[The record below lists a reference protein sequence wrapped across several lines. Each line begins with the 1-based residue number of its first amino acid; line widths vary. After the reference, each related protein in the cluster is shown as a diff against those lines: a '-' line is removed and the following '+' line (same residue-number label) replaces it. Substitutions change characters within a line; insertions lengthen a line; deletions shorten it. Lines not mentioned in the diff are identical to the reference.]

1 MNDRDT
7 NVERT
12 FTELFQRMPTEHAP
26 LGFRDTVMAR
36 IAAESA
42 RRWRWEWLAA
52 FAVAIPSLIFLM
64 STLIEHGDEL
74 GDGLG
79 SIANALLGL
88 EDWDASTSVYVD
100 GIVLLAVALVG
111 IAGLLVTHALL
122 AEEQTRSRVHV
133 A

>member
-1 MNDRDT
+1 MRGPDSNL
-7 NVERT
+7 ERA
-12 FTELFQRMPTEHAP
+12 FTELFQRLPTEHAP
-26 LGFRDTVMAR
+26 LGFRDAVMAR
-36 IAAESA
+36 LARESA

-52 FAVAIPSLIFLM
+52 VAVAIPSLIFLL
-64 STLIEHGDEL
+64 STLVEHGDEL
-74 GDGLG
+74 ADGLG

-122 AEEQTRSRVHV
+122 AEERTRSRVHI